1 MRRYPL
7 LVQLIITVFLIIL
20 VLIMSLG
27 GLYYQT
33 SSSSIRQ
40 LIEKDTRQSIKQSGQ
55 AVTTYLQHL
64 KDTTAT
70 LAKNKTVLAYAKDSQ
85 ENERR
90 SVLELMKTILSADS
104 DLVSAVLV
112 TKSGQ
117 VVSTDPKLTMK
128 TSSHMMA
135 EKWYQN
141 AIHRDAMPVLTPARQ
156 ASDASS
162 ADWVISVTQE
172 VVDEQGRN
180 LGVLRLDIGYAT
192 LKASLDQLNLGKS
205 GFAFIVNKQ
214 HEFVY
219 HPQKSV
225 YSSSQEMAAM
235 KPYLQIK
242 NGYSKTDHHF
252 VYQKTIPNSQ
262 WTLVG
267 VASLDQLHTVQQQIF
282 WSFAGTGILAIII
295 CGLAI
300 FFATRL
306 WLKPIR
312 DLQETI
318 LAIKNGD
325 NSVRARA
332 SGSPELTNLAKQFNA
347 MLDEID
353 QLMGSVAEK
362 EQAIGQYRLQAL
374 ASQINPH
381 FLYNTLDTIIWMA
394 EFNDS
399 KRVVEVTKSLASYF
413 RLALNQGN
421 ELIALSDELHHVE
434 QYLFIQKQR
443 YGDKLSYKINPL
455 PAFDKVSIP
464 KLILQPLA
472 ENAIYHG
479 IKEAERPGLIEIT
492 VSEDSTSLILS
503 VRDNGVGYDETAT
516 THSQGALKRGG
527 IGLKNVDQRLK
538 LQYGDDYRMV
548 IQSEKDSFT
557 DIQLYLPKN
566 QLKN

>member
-7 LVQLIITVFLIIL
+7 LLQLIVTVFLIIL
-20 VLIMSLG
+20 VLIITLG

-33 SSSSIRQ
+33 SSANIRQ
-40 LIEKDTRQSIKQSGQ
+40 LIEKDTRQSIGQSGQ
-55 AVTTYLQHL
+55 AINTYLKHL
-64 KDTTAT
+64 KDTTDT
-70 LAKNKTVLAYAKDSQ
+70 LAKEQTVLAYAKNNQ
-85 ENERR
+85 ENDRR
-90 SVLELMKTILSADS
+90 FVLRLMKTILSSNS
-104 DLVSAVLV
+104 DLKSAVLV

-128 TSSHMMA
+128 TSNHMME

-141 AIHRDAMPVLTPARQ
+141 AIHQDAMPVVTPARQ
-156 ASDASS
+156 ASASS

-180 LGVLRLDIGYAT
+180 LGVLRLDIGYT
-192 LKASLDQLNLGKS
+192 SLRASLDQLNLGKS

-235 KPYLQIK
+235 KPYLKVK
-242 NGYSKTDHHF
+242 NGYSKTKHRF

-267 VASLDQLHTVQQQIF
+267 VASLDQLQMVQQQIF
-282 WSFAGTGILAIII
+282 WSFIGTGILAVII

-312 DLQETI
+312 DLQKTI
-318 LAIKNGD
+318 LTIKNRD
-325 NSVRARA
+325 SSVRAKVT
-332 SGSPELTNLAKQFNA
+332 GSPELTVLAKQFNA

-353 QLMGSVAEK
+353 QLMSSVAKK

-394 EFNDS
+394 EFNDN

-421 ELIALSDELHHVE
+421 DLIALTDELQHVE

-443 YGDKLSYKINPL
+443 YGDKLSYKVSHL
-455 PAFDKVSIP
+455 PMFDKVRIP

-479 IKEAERPGLIEIT
+479 IKEVEGPGKIEIA
-492 VSEDSTSLILS
+492 VKQDSTFLILS
-503 VRDNGVGYDETAT
+503 VKDNGIGYDKEGKTS
-516 THSQGALKRGG
+516 SQSPLKRGG

-538 LQYGDDYRMV
+538 LQYGDDYHMT
-548 IQSEKDSFT
+548 IQSKKNSFT
-557 DIQLYLPKN
+557 EIMLYLPKN
-566 QLKN
+566 QLKED